1 MELRRYFDFNDLI
14 NEAERLVID
23 ELGRQLDKPE
33 NKDLLEKED
42 YVRDIAAYALN
53 HVQPMYR
60 ANLLGRLYARNLEV
74 EEHEEVAEAVQ
85 AAIERVRQNP

>member
-1 MELRRYFDFNDLI
+1 MELRRYFDFDDLV

-23 ELGRQLDKPE
+23 ELGHQLDKPE

-42 YVRDIAAYALN
+42 LIRDIAAYALN

-60 ANLLGRLYARNLEV
+60 ANLLGRLYARAV
-74 EEHEEVAEAVQ
+74 HADEHEEVSAAVE
-85 AAIERVRQNP
+85 AAIERIRKNP